1 MESMKRS
8 KHWHSKL
15 ASTGFALTLLA
26 VSAQPEDTTTIQN
39 TTLIQKMAANEAAA
53 RQQRPNFYYIAEER
67 SDRTSSHLWK
77 EIVVE
82 TPDGALRR
90 LVAIDNRPL
99 TADEAA
105 AEQRRIDTIVAH
117 PDDFRKLNQTNKDDE
132 GRATQLLQLLSTAF
146 ILQAD
151 GDANGCT
158 RFNFQPKPDFQ
169 PSSYQERVAHEM
181 TGTIT
186 VKEPEDRL
194 CTLDATIAH
203 PVEFGFG
210 MLGHIDQ
217 GGHFSLERKEVDPQ
231 NWKSD
236 RISVHVT
243 GRILMLKSLAQSKDV
258 IRSEIRAVPQNLTL
272 AQAAQISQHP

>member
-1 MESMKRS
+1 MKRS
-8 KHWHSKL
+8 KRWQSKL
-15 ASTGFALTLLA
+15 ASVFALTFLS
-26 VSAQPEDTTTIQN
+26 VSARPEDNSLIQN
-39 TTLIQKMAANEAAA
+39 SSLIQKMAANEAAA
-53 RQQRPNFYYIAEER
+53 RLQKPNFYYAAEEPP
-67 SDRTSSHLWK
+67 DRTGGHLWK

-82 TPDGALRR
+82 TPDGPLRR

-105 AEQRRIDTIVAH
+105 AEQRRIDNIVAH
-117 PDDFRKLNQTNKDDE
+117 PDEFRKLNQANKDDE
-132 GRATQLLQLLSTAF
+132 ARATQLLQLLSTAF
-146 ILQAD
+146 IIQAD
-151 GDANGCT
+151 GDANGCA
-158 RFNFQPKPDFQ
+158 RFNFQAKPDFR

-181 TGTIT
+181 TGTIS
-186 VKEPEDRL
+186 VKQPENRL
-194 CTLDATIAH
+194 CTLDATITH

-217 GGHFSLERKEVDPQ
+217 GGHFSLQRKEVDPQ

-258 IRSEIRAVPQNLTL
+258 VRTEIRAVPQTLTL
-272 AQAAQISQHP
+272 AQAAQVSQQQ

>member
-1 MESMKRS
+1 MKRK

-15 ASTGFALTLLA
+15 APTLFALTLLA
-26 VSAQPEDTTTIQN
+26 VAAKPEDTSSLQN
-39 TTLIQKMAANEAAA
+39 SSLIQKMAANEAAA

-67 SDRTSSHLWK
+67 SDRTSGHLWK
-77 EIVVE
+77 ESVVE

-90 LVAIDNRPL
+90 LVAIDNQPL

-105 AEQRRIDTIVAH
+105 AEQRRIDTLVAH
-117 PDDFRKLNQTNKDDE
+117 PEDFRKLNQTSKDDE

-151 GDANGCT
+151 GEANGCS

-181 TGTIT
+181 TGTIS
-186 VKEPEDRL
+186 VKQPENRL

-217 GGHFSLERKEVDPQ
+217 GGHFSLERKEIDPQ

-236 RISVHVT
+236 RISVHIT

-272 AQAAQISQHP
+272 AQASQISQQQ

>member
-1 MESMKRS
+1 MKRS
-8 KHWHSKL
+8 KRWQSKL
-15 ASTGFALTLLA
+15 ASVFALTFLS
-26 VSAQPEDTTTIQN
+26 VSARPEDNSLIQN
-39 TTLIQKMAANEAAA
+39 SSLIQKMAANEAAA
-53 RQQRPNFYYIAEER
+53 RLQKPNFYYAAEER
-67 SDRTSSHLWK
+67 SDRTGGHLWK

-82 TPDGALRR
+82 TPDGPLRR

-105 AEQRRIDTIVAH
+105 AEQRRIDNIVAH
-117 PDDFRKLNQTNKDDE
+117 PDEFRKLNEANKDDE
-132 GRATQLLQLLSTAF
+132 ARATQLLQLLSTAF
-146 ILQAD
+146 IIQAD
-151 GDANGCT
+151 GDANGCA
-158 RFNFQPKPDFQ
+158 RFNFQAKPDFR

-181 TGTIT
+181 TGTIS
-186 VKEPEDRL
+186 VKQPENRL
-194 CTLDATIAH
+194 CTLDATITH

-217 GGHFSLERKEVDPQ
+217 GGHFSLQRKEVDPQ

-258 IRSEIRAVPQNLTL
+258 VRTEIRAVPQTLTL
-272 AQAAQISQHP
+272 AQAAQVSQQQ

>member
-1 MESMKRS
+1 MESMKRR

-15 ASTGFALTLLA
+15 ASALFALTLLA
-26 VSAQPEDTTTIQN
+26 VTAQPEDTTPIQN
-39 TTLIQKMAANEAAA
+39 SSLIQKMAANEAAA
-53 RQQRPNFYYIAEER
+53 RQQRPNFYYVAEER
-67 SDRTSSHLWK
+67 SDRTSNHLWK

-105 AEQRRIDTIVAH
+105 AEQRRIDTLVAH
-117 PDDFRKLNQTNKDDE
+117 PEDFRKLNQTSKDDE

-158 RFNFQPKPDFQ
+158 RFSFQPKPDFQ
-169 PSSYQERVAHEM
+169 PSSYQERVAHQM
-181 TGTIT
+181 TGTIS
-186 VKEPEDRL
+186 VKQPENRL

-272 AQAAQISQHP
+272 AQAAQITQQQ

>member
-1 MESMKRS
+1 MNRS
-8 KHWHSKL
+8 KPWHSKL
-15 ASTGFALTLLA
+15 ASTAFALTLLA
-26 VSAQPEDTTTIQN
+26 VTAQAAQPEDTNPIQN
-39 TTLIQKMAANEAAA
+39 TSLIQKMAANEAAA
-53 RQQRPNFYYIAEER
+53 RQQRPNFYYVAEER
-67 SDRTSSHLWK
+67 SDRTSGHLWK

-90 LVAIDNRPL
+90 LVAIDNRPV
-99 TADEAA
+99 TADEAS
-105 AEQRRIDTIVAH
+105 AEQRRIDYIVAH
-117 PDDFRKLNQTNKDDE
+117 PEDFRKLNQTNKDDE

-146 ILQAD
+146 DLQAD

-158 RFNFQPKPDFQ
+158 RFNFQPKPGFQ

-181 TGTIT
+181 TGTIS
-186 VKEPEDRL
+186 VKQPEDRL

-243 GRILMLKSLAQSKDV
+243 GRILMLKSLTQSKDV

-272 AQAAQISQHP
+272 AQAAQISHQQ